1 MVKHVILWNLKD
13 EITGDERIKIK
24 NGVKSGL
31 ESLVGKVPGLL
42 EVKVNIEPL
51 QSSNADIILDST
63 CENEEALKVYASHQE
78 HVKVA
83 NEKIRPFMKQRVC
96 IDYKI

>member
-13 EITGDERIKIK
+13 EITGEERIKIK

-31 ESLVGKVPGLL
+31 EGLVGKVPGLL

-51 QSSNADIILDST
+51 PSSNADIILDST
-63 CENEEALKVYASHQE
+63 CENEEALKVYASHPE

-96 IDYKI
+96 IDYKV